1 MKRSRAAGR
10 RRGPNHRWDGTGSD
24 DAIETNDGMG
34 PGGDRGGRHGPH
46 GRRSGVAVLA
56 LRLKAWRYGCWFV
69 RRIVRQFRDDGC
81 TVAAAALTLTTMIA
95 VVPFFAVV
103 YRILSL
109 LPEFSGV
116 GDTITSFVF
125 ETFLPGSSDVVLEKV
140 REFSARANEL
150 TIVGVG
156 IVFLSTMLL
165 LMRMEASFNRIWH
178 VANTRTG
185 LVRFLSYWGIL
196 ALGVPMIGIAV
207 IAASY
212 DFGLDYIAPLRG
224 SPVMEGVREAVPPV
238 AMALTFTLLYYAVPS
253 CRVRIHHA
261 LFGGIL
267 TTVLLT
273 FAKEVFGWA
282 VPWFQHEV
290 IYGVFAALPLFVIGL
305 NLVWVLILAGAICVR
320 TLSLPCV
327 EQAWERGH
335 PALVEGETPSLP
347 AYSLRAS
354 AAAPAA
360 KTPWEDEPD
369 GVPAA
374 VKCARVLELLHQAHL
389 AGNAVT
395 DADILR
401 AVPMT
406 RTERGRIFDVLHEG
420 RWLRPTENKGWAL
433 GRSLERIT
441 LWELFLKLPD
451 GIAEECVDGD
461 STVEQCFR
469 AFLADGAVH
478 LDVSLAEV
486 TANQSEPDVRR
497 D

>member
-1 MKRSRAAGR
+1 
-10 RRGPNHRWDGTGSD
+10 
-24 DAIETNDGMG
+24 MG
-34 PGGDRGGRHGPH
+34 PGGDRGGRRGPH

-56 LRLKAWRYGCWFV
+56 LWLKAWRYGCWFV

-95 VVPFFAVV
+95 IVPFFAVV

-109 LPEFSGV
+109 LPQFSGV

-140 REFSARANEL
+140 REFSARANQL
-150 TIVGVG
+150 TVVGVG
-156 IVFLSTMLL
+156 IVFMSTMLL

-196 ALGVPMIGIAV
+196 SLGVPMIGIAV

-212 DFGLDYIAPLRG
+212 DFGLDYMAPLRG

-282 VPWFQHEV
+282 VPWFQQEV

-320 TLSLPCV
+320 TLSL
-327 EQAWERGH
+327 
-335 PALVEGETPSLP
+335 
-347 AYSLRAS
+347 
-354 AAAPAA
+354 
-360 KTPWEDEPD
+360 TPWEDEPD

-420 RWLRPTENKGWAL
+420 RWLRPAENKAWAL

-451 GIAEECVDGD
+451 GIAEKCVDGD
-461 STVEQCFR
+461 STVEQRFR